1 MKKKISNIFDEAKAS
16 EIETLVS
23 QNEACDLSPDTLSAV
38 KEKVYAKMG
47 MGKMKMKKSFNL
59 KWKIFVAIV
68 ACFALIVSA
77 IVVPMHKNKKV
88 EYTLYHETSDSISTS
103 TATELGISISSS
115 DELKLIDTVGNKKE
129 KSTAP
134 EKLKYSFLGK
144 ELDLI
149 LSYSMENGL
158 SNSKYESLRNV
169 SEWDCYKTEDRG
181 YLLDI
186 YPQTKEV
193 RFFFDKEAS
202 RKVSPNKITDEEAK
216 NIAYDILVNLYGKE
230 TADEYAA
237 YSSILESSNQQN
249 TRAILFSKYIGK
261 YRLEDDIL
269 IFLNNYGEI
278 GAINA
283 TKKGSCNHIIGKVTE
298 SQIQAAENKVK
309 ELFAD
314 KNATFTVHGV
324 EVGEDGIPY
333 LCMSVGIPDENGK
346 VQYRFYYINII

>member
-38 KEKVYAKMG
+38 KEKVYVKMG

-68 ACFALIVSA
+68 ACFASIVSA

-103 TATELGISISSS
+103 KATELGISISSS
-115 DELKLIDTVGNKKE
+115 DELKLIDTFGNKKE

-216 NIAYDILVNLYGKE
+216 NIAYDILVEVYGKE
-230 TADEYAA
+230 TADEY
-237 YSSILESSNQQN
+237 SLSPSMIETPSDENLC
-249 TRAILFSKYIGK
+249 AILFSKYIGK

-269 IFLNNYGEI
+269 IYLNSYGELDC
-278 GAINA
+278 INA
-283 TKKGSCNHIIGKVTE
+283 KNKGNFDHLLEKITE
-298 SQIQAAENKVK
+298 TQIQDAENKVR
-309 ELFAD
+309 EIFAD